1 MKCAGK
7 NMNYDKLSNADGK
20 RVSKCAFKVIDNIH
34 DFEKHEQILGIA
46 CAFWEVSRQ
55 AGISHSRLMEVVNNI
70 AFEADRKKRIEFKA
84 LEHYVK
90 RHIIGED

>member
-1 MKCAGK
+1 
-7 NMNYDKLSNADGK
+7 MNYDTISNADGK
-20 RVSKCAFKVIDNIH
+20 RVSKCAFKVI
-34 DFEKHEQILGIA
+34 KQEQILGIA
-46 CAFWEVSRQ
+46 CAFWEISRQ

-90 RHIIGED
+90 RHIIGEN